1 MKDEVAA
8 PRLRFDRGEI
18 SAAILTGGTSRR
30 MGTDKALLLH
40 DGKPL
45 VQWVREAV
53 AKVFGNVFLVT
64 SDPARLA
71 LPWIP
76 AVPDRIT
83 GQGPLGGIDAA
94 LRHASTEFTFITGCD
109 MPFLSPAVL
118 RSLAARAHGCDL
130 VIPSGPNGPEPLCAI
145 YGKGCLPYVEKALD
159 AGQRNVF
166 RLIDQVRARIV
177 PAEEIAAVDPEFL
190 SFLNVNTPDDYRRL
204 EKSDTWGRRDP

>member
-1 MKDEVAA
+1 
-8 PRLRFDRGEI
+8 
-18 SAAILTGGTSRR
+18 

-45 VQWVREAV
+45 IQWVREAV
-53 AKVFGNVFLVT
+53 AKVFVNVFLVT

-71 LPWIP
+71 VPWIP
-76 AVPDRIT
+76 AVPDRST

-94 LRHASTEFTFITGCD
+94 LRHAPTEFTFITGCD

-118 RSLAARAHGCDL
+118 RFLASRAHGCDL
-130 VIPSGPNGPEPLCAI
+130 VIPCGPNGLEPLCAI
-145 YGKGCLPYVEKALD
+145 YGKGCLPFVEEGLT

-166 RLIDQVRARIV
+166 HLIDRVHALIV
-177 PAEEIAAVDPEFL
+177 PAVEIATVDPEFL

-204 EKSDTWGRRDP
+204 QKADNWGRGNP